1 MRSVAEETHTSAR
14 KDATF
19 PSRTEKPTPNN
30 GERYILPGTQ
40 PSQGW
45 LYWVWVIQLSR
56 FLPTYSFCTH
66 SPHIIR
72 FIPSLSSIVNLAT
85 IPYLYITVVA
95 RYVAGVG
102 HERGGHA
109 VRSLCDVCLSRLRP
123 FFLTSD

>member
-1 MRSVAEETHTSAR
+1 MENDISFPEPNPV
-14 KDATF
+14 KD
-19 PSRTEKPTPNN
+19 
-30 GERYILPGTQ
+30 GYIG
-40 PSQGW
+40 SGS
-45 LYWVWVIQLSR
+45 YNSR